1 MTTKLTEP
9 MRREVEID
17 GEPFT
22 ILVTP
27 RGVRISRK
35 RFREGRT
42 ISWRALW
49 ESGELEQAGD
59 DTSS

>member
-1 MTTKLTEP
+1 